1 MRRIDLAPYPVSAT
15 FPDPD
20 KPGSVKTVSQPFD
33 VTGSVVTVLF
43 GRGADGRE
51 LLKRDGIAKKIEA
64 AKGKAVLLEEEEY
77 QTLLA
82 AFRDWKT
89 FTRYEVELIRRV
101 EDAPKV
107 EVGETKPKANRKRS
121 RE

>member
-1 MRRIDLAPYPVSAT
+1 MRRLDMTPYPVTAT

-20 KPGSVKTVSQPFD
+20 KPGAVKTESKPFD

-51 LLKRDGIAKKIEA
+51 LLKRDAIAKKIEA
-64 AKGKAVLLEEEEY
+64 AKGKKALLEEEEY
-77 QTLLA
+77 QTLLT

-89 FTRYEVELIRRV
+89 FTRYEVELIRRI
-101 EDAPKV
+101 EDAPQV
-107 EVGETKPKANRKRS
+107 QVSDAGPKANRKRS